1 MNSTVNPY
9 DVIPAELKAL
19 PNWVCFCIEKSKDDK
34 PTKVPY
40 QANDLK
46 LKASSTDAATWTT
59 FGKAVAASPRFDGLG
74 FMFSGSGYAGID
86 LDHCVGQDGVLEE
99 WAETIVDSFATYS
112 EFSVS
117 RTGVHLIC
125 KGQLDGPGRKHGGIE
140 AYCRARYFTMSGAAV
155 PGSVPTIE
163 DRQDE
168 LTAFVARV
176 FPTKTPQDA
185 PRRAASAPSSL
196 SDTDLLTKAQGA
208 KNGAAFSALWRGDV
222 SGYQFDASRAD
233 LALCTHL
240 AFWFGNDG
248 AAIDRL
254 FRLSGLYRED
264 KWGSREDYRERTISR
279 ALACTSKTYSPPG
292 FDATAGFGKSRAESP
307 QEGAQSASGSG
318 GQSQD
323 EGALPVALPVALPGV
338 MPLVAQKM
346 AGLPVDVLHM
356 GLRVHDGASAKD
368 LREILQRLIKVK
380 NVAECPL
387 NFSFGD
393 AYNALPAKYGARGH
407 WARVNFGQ
415 GYEMQMR
422 KWGHVA
428 GQWPQEIRRPGIPW
442 SFYAEGAKLPLAEKK
457 LMLDKHDK
465 GARPTIGEVRAK
477 AAEGKTK
484 PLPQNL
490 KSALLGLI
498 EERGEAFVK
507 GMLQLERVGALDE
520 LLGAANS
527 PQNEAAENAPKNAKS
542 DDFPSKHCSE
552 SEQCLPPNRTSFS
565 DDFEA
570 AFADEGAP
578 AEAVRSASA
587 GSSHRTA
594 GEAAATRSARECGH
608 TAERFTAAAES
619 PPECCAGV
627 TLPDYG
633 ASPKD
638 APKES
643 GDGAPKSAPSDVL
656 PPLTPFAPLIAA
668 AEAGKLAADNRLFVL
683 NATRDPAP
691 SPRLLAQL
699 AVLQAALP
707 TVPRREVNGRIWR
720 RPS

>member
-1 MNSTVNPY
+1 MNSTANTY
-9 DVIPAELKAL
+9 DAIPAELKAL
-19 PNWVCFCIEKSKDDK
+19 SNWVCFRLEKSKSDK

-40 QANDLK
+40 QVNGR
-46 LKASSTDAATWTT
+46 KASSTDAATWTT
-59 FGKAVAASPRFDGLG
+59 FGEALAASPRFDGIG
-74 FMFSGSGYAGID
+74 FELTGSGYAGID
-86 LDHCVGQDGVLEE
+86 LDHCVGQDGVIEE

-112 EFSVS
+112 ELSVS

-125 KGQLDGPGRKHGGIE
+125 KGQFDGPGRKHGGIE

-176 FPTKTPQDA
+176 FPAETPQDA
-185 PRRAASAPSSL
+185 PRRAARTPSSL
-196 SDTDLLTKAQGA
+196 SDADLLAKAQGA

-222 SGYQFDASRAD
+222 SGHQSDASRAD

-240 AFWFGNDG
+240 AFWFGND
-248 AAIDRL
+248 ADAIDRM
-254 FRLSGLYRED
+254 FRLSGLYREG
-264 KWGSREDYRERTISR
+264 KWGNREDYRERTISR
-279 ALACTSKTYSPPG
+279 AVACTSKTYSPPS
-292 FDATAGFGKSRAESP
+292 FDATEGFGKSRSESP
-307 QEGAQSASGSG
+307 QDGPHAASGNS
-318 GQSQD
+318 SQAQD
-323 EGALPVALPVALPGV
+323 GPALPGV
-338 MPLVAQKM
+338 MPLVQKRM
-346 AGLPVDVLHM
+346 TGLPVDVLPM
-356 GLRVHDGASAKD
+356 GLRIHDGASAKAF
-368 LREILQRLIKVK
+368 REILQRLIKVK

-387 NFSFGD
+387 NFAFGD

-507 GMLQLERVGALDE
+507 GMLQLARVGALDE

-542 DDFPSKHCSE
+542 DDFPSKHCSD